1 MSKIRRDQPSK
12 REKSGESL
20 IVEYDLIVRGGYV
33 VDGTGLPRRRID
45 VGIKDG
51 KIARLA
57 RLDGATAR
65 EEIDAGGMIVAP
77 GIVDAHTHY
86 DPQITFDPYATMS
99 CFHGV
104 TTVLAGNCG
113 FSAAPV
119 KRQDLDFL
127 KGIFARVEDMDP
139 IALNGVGW
147 DRFETFQEFMDSLK
161 GNLGINFACY
171 VGHSNIRRWVMGEA
185 ASERAATGE
194 ELAEMKRMVG
204 EAMQA
209 GAAGFSTSL
218 SPTHNDL
225 EDRPVPSRFADA
237 EEVLALAEAAGSTG
251 SGSICFLP
259 LGTTRGLTAEDHD
272 FIIEIGKRSGLP
284 VVIQGLGAR
293 SKVDVP
299 GAGWD
304 DAVKSLD
311 KAQEAGAPF
320 YSMLIARP
328 FDRQVAFDETNH
340 HWRAVPTWHEMTRLP
355 IEQRR
360 ALLKDPKA
368 REEMR
373 FAVEN
378 QNKDPAKGTTLPAPQ
393 WPVVFVESSPTL
405 PPEKHRGLSIAQLA
419 EEAGVAPGDFALD
432 LALADDFETKLRWR
446 MTGPDWAE
454 AVEKSQVD
462 PRIIIGTSDG
472 GAHLAKDDQADW
484 SSYFLGTWVREKKI
498 WSLEEGVRQITQIPA
513 ALLGFS
519 DRGTLRVGGWA
530 DIMIF
535 DEDEIGPLRKEFV
548 RDLPGGVGRYKAYGK
563 GVHATIVNGEP
574 IVLEGELTGRMPGV
588 IVSPQ

>member
-1 MSKIRRDQPSK
+1 MD
-12 REKSGESL
+12 
-20 IVEYDLIVRGGYV
+20 YDLIVRGGYV

-45 VGIKDG
+45 IAVKDG
-51 KIARLA
+51 RIAKMARLN
-57 RLDGATAR
+57 GATAR
-65 EEIDAGGMIVAP
+65 EEIDASGMIVAP

-147 DRFETFQEFMDSLK
+147 DRFETFEEFMDSLK

-194 ELAEMKRMVG
+194 ELAEMKRMVS

-237 EEVLALAEAAGSTG
+237 EEVLALAEEAGRTG

-355 IEQRR
+355 IEERR

-378 QNKDPAKGTTLPAPQ
+378 QNRDPAKGTTLPAPQ

-405 PPEKHRGLSIAQLA
+405 PPEMHRNLSIAQLA

-498 WSLEEGVRQITQIPA
+498 WSLEEGVRQITQVPA

-535 DEDEIGPLRKEFV
+535 DEEEIGPLRKEFV

-563 GVHATIVNGEP
+563 GVLATIVNGEP
-574 IVLEGELTGRMPGV
+574 IVLEGELTGRMPGMV
-588 IVSPQ
+588 VTPQ